1 MLYYLLIVCGG
12 NGADGGGCD
21 GGSVAVI
28 IFIFGLWVLKCIR
41 L

>member
-1 MLYYLLIVCGG
+1 MVYYLLIV
-12 NGADGGGCD
+12 DGGG
-21 GGSVAVI
+21 GGGVGDCGASVAVI